1 MFEINL
7 GVKMDLSTTYMGLKL
22 KNPIVPSSSPLSQTV
37 ESVKKMEDAGAAAVV
52 VYSLFE
58 EQISHESGEL
68 NHYLTNGTE
77 SFAEAISYFPEQ
89 EKFNLTPYQY
99 LDHIADLKKA
109 VSIPIIGS
117 LNGVST
123 GGWIKYARNIEEAGA
138 DAIELNVYYI
148 PTDPKISAVYIE
160 NLYIDVLKEV
170 KKNVKIPIAI
180 KLSPFFTSMANM
192 ANKLDEAGADALV
205 IFNRFYQ
212 PDFDLEKLEVVP
224 NLMLSTNWEMRLP
237 LRWVAILHG
246 NIKASLALT
255 SGVHSSED
263 IIKVMM
269 AGGDVAMIAS
279 ELLINGTGKI
289 KNLLDGVEK
298 WMEEK
303 EYSSIS
309 EMKGSMSQK
318 KIAQP
323 SAFERANY
331 MKTLQSYKTLA

>member
-1 MFEINL
+1 M
-7 GVKMDLSTTYMGLKL
+7 S
-22 KNPIVPSSSPLSQTV
+22 
-37 ESVKKMEDAGAAAVV
+37 
-52 VYSLFE
+52 
-58 EQISHESGEL
+58 
-68 NHYLTNGTE
+68 
-77 SFAEAISYFPEQ
+77 
-89 EKFNLTPYQY
+89 
-99 LDHIADLKKA
+99 
-109 VSIPIIGS
+109 
-117 LNGVST
+117 
-123 GGWIKYARNIEEAGA
+123 
-138 DAIELNVYYI
+138 
-148 PTDPKISAVYIE
+148 
-160 NLYIDVLKEV
+160 
-170 KKNVKIPIAI
+170 
-180 KLSPFFTSMANM
+180 NM
-192 ANKLDEAGADALV
+192 ASKLDEAGADALV
-205 IFNRFYQ
+205 LFNRFYQ
-212 PDFDLEKLEVVP
+212 PDFDLDKLEVVP
-224 NLMLSTNWEMRLP
+224 NLILSTNWEMRLP

-279 ELLINGTGKI
+279 ELLANGTGKI
-289 KNLLDGVEK
+289 KDLLIGVEK